1 MTAPVTEK
9 GNPSLAYN
17 AQVIDFPGVS
27 PFSNCLKISQNISS
41 EFLNFV
47 ENHFLFQFFRY

>member
-27 PFSNCLKISQNISS
+27 PFSNCQISQNISS
-41 EFLNFV
+41 EFLNFDIFDK
-47 ENHFLFQFFRY
+47 FLSILN